1 MLFVMV
7 NSSHALVTGVIV
19 IDPSVLLL
27 LSTHNRSLAS
37 VTLFAVIPGGKVAK
51 LNFRKER
58 HTWFPLFVTRRLPLD
73 PKLPLFLLST

>member
-1 MLFVMV
+1 VVFVMV
-7 NSSHALVTGVIV
+7 SSSHALVTGVIV

-37 VTLFAVIPGGKVAK
+37 VTLVAVIPAGKVAK

-58 HTWFPLFVTRRLPLD
+58 HT
-73 PKLPLFLLST
+73 